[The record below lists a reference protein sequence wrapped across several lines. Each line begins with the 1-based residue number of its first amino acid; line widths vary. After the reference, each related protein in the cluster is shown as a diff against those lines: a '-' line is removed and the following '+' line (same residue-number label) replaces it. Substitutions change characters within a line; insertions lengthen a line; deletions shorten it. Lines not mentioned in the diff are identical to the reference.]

1 MDPNACVERINL
13 AIGIEDWD
21 EVEAAS
27 RDLIEWLL
35 HGGFSASGHA
45 GCGSGDQGWEGQ
57 EGGDEGV
64 VRVGAS
70 DGDVVAGQGGA
81 AFFVTGR

>member
-21 EVEAAS
+21 EVESAS

-35 HGGFSASGHA
+35 HGGFQPVNMPDAAMAIRLGKGKKEATTALYQLGRLTGLLLKASRP
-45 GCGSGDQGWEGQ
+45 S
-57 EGGDEGV
+57 
-64 VRVGAS
+64 S
-70 DGDVVAGQGGA
+70 
-81 AFFVTGR
+81 